1 MIDLRSDT
9 VTHPTSAM
17 RRAMAE
23 AVVGDDVYGDD
34 PTVNRLQ
41 AEAAQLT
48 GHEDALLVVSGTMGN
63 QLALMAHTDR
73 GDEVILDEQCHI
85 IGHEVGAP
93 AVLSGVNLRALP
105 SRRGCMSPED
115 VRRAFR
121 DPDDIHVPRSRLF
134 CLENAHS
141 TGTVPP
147 LSYMREMSALAR
159 ELGLAV
165 HLDGARLFNAAAV
178 LKRDPSELAQCADSV
193 MFCLSKGLCA
203 PVGSMLCGNRA
214 FIAKARKYR
223 KLLGGGMRQAG
234 ILAAAGLLAIS
245 PEMRGRLEEDHENAR
260 RLYSGLSGLF
270 SSMRA
275 PDINMVYFSLADS
288 GISPESLINAFA
300 AADILFNPPSASG
313 EVRLV
318 THHGVSA
325 ADINKVIEVIRSA
338 AP

>member
-9 VTHPTSAM
+9 VTHPTQAM
-17 RRAMAE
+17 RHAMAE

-121 DPDDIHVPRSRLF
+121 DPDDIHVPRSRLL

-165 HLDGARLFNAAAV
+165 HLDGARLFNAATV
-178 LKRDPSELAQCADSV
+178 LKCDPSELAQCADSV

-203 PVGSMLCGNRA
+203 PVGSMLCGSKA

-245 PEMRGRLEEDHENAR
+245 PEMRERLEEDHANAR
-260 RLYSGLSGLF
+260 RLYTGLSGLF
-270 SSMRA
+270 SNMQA
-275 PDINMVYFSLADS
+275 PDINMVYFSLANS
-288 GISPESLINAFA
+288 GISPESLINVFS
-300 AADILFNPPSASG
+300 AADILFNPPSSSG

-318 THHGVSA
+318 THYGVST
-325 ADINKVIEVIRSA
+325 ADVDRVIEVIRSA